1 MLTVCILLQAL
12 LCKSVI
18 AWTNGASATGP
29 TDPSVVDHCEYWVNN
44 IGLSDSCELIE
55 DYFGITRRQFRLW
68 NPSLSPSCVMTRGW
82 SYCVAAPSSAT
93 TSTTS
98 TTSITATRPSDP
110 PGTITYSGTAAPTQ
124 SGVSSS
130 CAKYHLV
137 HPGDT
142 CYTIQDEYGDFTLE
156 QFYSWN
162 PSIGK
167 GCIGIQPGYYVCV
180 GTESK
185 STSISMTPT
194 TGSSTA
200 IPSKTS
206 EGSSA
211 SDPQPHQTGIPANCN
226 KWHYV
231 VDGDECETIA
241 TKYGITLQQ
250 FYTWNPAI
258 GSTCRFLWK
267 DNYVCVGITDIT
279 RSTIPPTS
287 TAHITTSSAV
297 ATPTLPTTTA
307 PSPIQPGTPTDCVS
321 YYEVQPGDDCWGI
334 INKRFTYLTE
344 DQFIKWNPA
353 VGSSCKILLGYHY
366 CVAVKTAQPM
376 PDTIDTCKK
385 WHLTEDG
392 DGCWQIQH
400 DFHISPDDFN
410 KWNPHIGAD
419 CHALWLGYYICIG
432 V

>member
-1 MLTVCILLQAL
+1 
-12 LCKSVI
+12 
-18 AWTNGASATGP
+18 
-29 TDPSVVDHCEYWVNN
+29 
-44 IGLSDSCELIE
+44 
-55 DYFGITRRQFRLW
+55 
-68 NPSLSPSCVMTRGW
+68 
-82 SYCVAAPSSAT
+82 
-93 TSTTS
+93 
-98 TTSITATRPSDP
+98 
-110 PGTITYSGTAAPTQ
+110 
-124 SGVSSS
+124 
-130 CAKYHLV
+130 
-137 HPGDT
+137 
-142 CYTIQDEYGDFTLE
+142 
-156 QFYSWN
+156 
-162 PSIGK
+162 
-167 GCIGIQPGYYVCV
+167 
-180 GTESK
+180 
-185 STSISMTPT
+185 MTPT

-267 DNYVCVGITDIT
+267 DNYVCVGITGASISTIINNHKRLEQEAIELTDSLDIT